1 MSSRSKKIIRRIVW
15 VLVAIYVIGG
25 IALYLLQDLLIFHPT
40 ALPRDH
46 KFSFSQSF
54 EENNIAFGKENLSIL
69 KFKPGVPPKGIV
81 LFFHGNMENVEHYQQ
96 YPSLFTR
103 NGYEIWMIDYPGFGK
118 STGKRT
124 ENILYEQSVL
134 MYNLASEQRHADS
147 IIIYGKSLG
156 TAPASYLASVKNC
169 KLLVLETPFY
179 NMPELAG
186 DHFPIYSL
194 FPLVRYSFPNN
205 LHLEKTK
212 SPVLI
217 FHGTNDNVVP
227 YKEAKRLATENR
239 QAKLITLD
247 KGTHNDLFVFEE
259 YQRVMDSVL
268 R

>member
-1 MSSRSKKIIRRIVW
+1 MVIVI
-15 VLVAIYVIGG
+15 IYVLGG
-25 IALYLLQDLLIFHPT
+25 ITLYFIQDLLIFHPK
-40 ALPRDH
+40 ALPGDH
-46 KFSFSQSF
+46 KFSFEQSF
-54 EENNIAFGKENLSIL
+54 EENNIPFGKENLSIV
-69 KFKPGVPPKGIV
+69 KFKPAAPRKGIV
-81 LFFHGNMENVEHYQQ
+81 LFFHGNMDNVEHYRQ

-103 NGYEIWMIDYPGFGK
+103 NDHEVWMIDYPGFGK

-124 ENILYEQSVL
+124 ERIIYQQAVF
-134 MYNLASEQRHADS
+134 MYNLAAQQMHADS

-156 TAPASYLASVKNC
+156 TAPASYLASIKAC

-205 LHLEKTK
+205 LHVQKTK

-227 YKEAKRLATENR
+227 YKEGKLLATENPH
-239 QAKLITLD
+239 AKLITID
-247 KGTHNDLFVFEE
+247 KGTHNDLFGFEL
-259 YQRVMDSVL
+259 YQREMDSIL